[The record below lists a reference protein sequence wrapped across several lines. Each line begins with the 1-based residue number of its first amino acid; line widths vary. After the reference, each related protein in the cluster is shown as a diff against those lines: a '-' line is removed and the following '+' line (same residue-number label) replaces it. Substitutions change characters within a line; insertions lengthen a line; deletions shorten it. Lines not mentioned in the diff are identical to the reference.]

1 MTIVALL
8 YFNKLARRALA
19 AYSRKSEGA
28 QGGKPVPEAGK
39 RAGLAKDSS

>member
-19 AYSRKSEGA
+19 AYSRKSEVV
-28 QGGKPVPEAGK
+28 QGSKSGPENEK
-39 RAGLAKDSS
+39 RAGPTKDGS